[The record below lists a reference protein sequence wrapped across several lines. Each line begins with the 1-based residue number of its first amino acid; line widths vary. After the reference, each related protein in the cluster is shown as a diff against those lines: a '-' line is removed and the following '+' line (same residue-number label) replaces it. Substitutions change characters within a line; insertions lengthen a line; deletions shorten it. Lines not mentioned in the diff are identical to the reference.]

1 MASILI
7 GNIKGPKGDTGAQ
20 GPKGDT
26 GKQGPRGPQGDPG
39 PSYTLP
45 AATSTTRGGV
55 TLSDSTSS
63 SSGASS
69 GVAATPAAVKAV
81 RDSVSQ
87 PTLSS
92 GTLGAGVEAGGTINV
107 IRVASVVIA
116 SFGANV
122 KTLAGWGTSIIA
134 TGLPKPSDSARP
146 YSAVSVQGG
155 DSSPVFASV
164 DTNGNLVLS
173 NRGNDDLSG
182 LWMRG
187 QVVYAVSS

>member
-20 GPKGDT
+20 GPKGET

-87 PTLSS
+87 ITNVRVGDLGRKDLDTYGNIRLWTTEEFEESFGFGPSSAVIYVSSRASGSSAIFLSS
-92 GTLGAGVEAGGTINV
+92 PRWNGSEVWATAL
-107 IRVASVVIA
+107 RVSGESLEVVTGETTTSVPIA
-116 SFGANV
+116 YMVAKV
-122 KTLAGWGTSIIA
+122 P
-134 TGLPKPSDSARP
+134 GL
-146 YSAVSVQGG
+146 
-155 DSSPVFASV
+155 
-164 DTNGNLVLS
+164 
-173 NRGNDDLSG
+173 
-182 LWMRG
+182 
-187 QVVYAVSS
+187 